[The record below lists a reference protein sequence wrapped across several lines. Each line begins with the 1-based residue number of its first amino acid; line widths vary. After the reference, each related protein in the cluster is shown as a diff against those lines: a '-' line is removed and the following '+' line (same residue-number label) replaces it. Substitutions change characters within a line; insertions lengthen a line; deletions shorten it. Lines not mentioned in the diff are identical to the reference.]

1 MYVGRQG
8 SDQTTQPR
16 ETPSAMQ
23 PAPIPSSGQLNELHR
38 QAAILS
44 KLPVMSKLL
53 KDPGAVGRLSAQ
65 SPQLAQVLASNPAM
79 KDMLQPQAV
88 SQLLQAAQDPQ
99 ALSNLLG
106 QSSSS
111 FD

>member
-1 MYVGRQG
+1 MQ
-8 SDQTTQPR
+8 SDL
-16 ETPSAMQ
+16 A
-23 PAPIPSSGQLNELHR
+23 PSSGQLDELQR

-53 KDPGAVGRLSAQ
+53 KDPGAVERLSAQ
-65 SPQLAQVLASNPAM
+65 SPQLAQIFASNPVM

-99 ALSNLLG
+99 SLSNLLG

>member
-1 MYVGRQG
+1 MQ
-8 SDQTTQPR
+8 
-16 ETPSAMQ
+16 SA
-23 PAPIPSSGQLNELHR
+23 PTPSSGQLEELHR

-53 KDPGAVGRLSAQ
+53 KDPGAVERLSAQ
-65 SPQLAQVLASNPAM
+65 SPQLAQILASNPVM
-79 KDMLQPQAV
+79 KDMLQPEAV

-99 ALSNLLG
+99 SLSNLLG

-111 FD
+111 FWLS